1 MNFSGS
7 VFFIFEYGNLF
18 SFGTLIFLFILGNLE
33 FHNYNKNKHEKFLA
47 SLSGNGFIK
56 LNSINI
62 DIDISSSNSIYN
74 YQINKSTII
83 LLNDHVFLLIKSKIF
98 NVAQT
103 ILQISRIENKE
114 NFAYV
119 WEKINYISKQ
129 KVDDKIRIKGYSKRG
144 LAKIDYTIILD
155 FSGKKCDLLYFKF

>member
-1 MNFSGS
+1 ME
-7 VFFIFEYGNLF
+7 IYLA
-18 SFGTLIFLFILGNLE
+18 FGTLIFLFTIGNLA

-47 SLSGNGFIK
+47 SLSGKGFIK
-56 LNSINI
+56 LNSINT

-83 LLNDHVFLLIKSKIF
+83 LLNDHIFSLIKSKIF
-98 NVAQT
+98 KVAQP
-103 ILQISRIENKE
+103 ILQISRIENRE

-119 WEKINYISKQ
+119 WEEITYISKQ

-144 LAKIDYTIILD
+144 LAKIDYRINLD
-155 FSGKKCDLLYFKF
+155 FSEKKYDLIYFKF